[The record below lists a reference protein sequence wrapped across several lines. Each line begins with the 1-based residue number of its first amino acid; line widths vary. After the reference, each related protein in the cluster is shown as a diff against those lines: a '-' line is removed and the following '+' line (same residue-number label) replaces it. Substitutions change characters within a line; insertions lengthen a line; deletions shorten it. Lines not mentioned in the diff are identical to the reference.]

1 MKFNFNFELEF
12 YYVSD
17 IFHASGISDTTQGN
31 LILLV
36 CNILEFSEFV
46 SFLDSWYE
54 LLMCYC
60 CYSSCYSSKGFV
72 V

>member
-1 MKFNFNFELEF
+1 MC
-12 YYVSD
+12 VGH
-17 IFHASGISDTTQGN
+17 IHFHASGVSDTTQGN

-36 CNILEFSEFV
+36 CNILEFTEFV
-46 SFLDSWYE
+46 AFLGSCYE
-54 LLMCYC
+54 LMYYY

>member
-46 SFLDSWYE
+46 SFLDS
-54 LLMCYC
+54 
-60 CYSSCYSSKGFV
+60 
-72 V
+72 